1 MDNLENEFIHIHQ
14 EVIRREVETSQA
26 LRQSG
31 MVNPHLS
38 DRGLTLLGDALIRI
52 GTRLKDRTY
61 TRLNAEEASA
71 PTFLIML

>member
-14 EVIRREVETSQA
+14 EVIRREVNTSQT
-26 LRQSG
+26 LRRSG
-31 MVNPHLS
+31 MGDPNIR